1 MKYVYGGVLA
11 AFLLSSLASPALAEC
26 VSSQCPDATGIA
38 NARDI
43 IQSTCGC
50 MREGQKHGK
59 YQKCVK
65 KTLNAANLTAL
76 IPQKQCR
83 KLIMKCESSSLCGK
97 PNAAVCCTTKK
108 NGQIKASIVNAPG
121 KCKKGSACGAMLGFF
136 STFDACASDGTCAGP
151 TTTTTTPTS
160 STTTT
165 TTGGPAGGGAIL
177 KGALTATLGR
187 FNFNGSLGLAGANAA
202 CNTSFPGTHVCAYAD
217 LQKAAPAGDL
227 VGLKDTSGMTVT
239 SFWAIDDSQPPLQQ
253 CNDDAPGTGS
263 GLNWE
268 YGTAHTPSRGEKV
281 PLDNTAGTLGALQMG
296 QQCAILGT
304 PAWVGCCP

>member
-1 MKYVYGGVLA
+1 
-11 AFLLSSLASPALAEC
+11 
-26 VSSQCPDATGIA
+26 
-38 NARDI
+38 
-43 IQSTCGC
+43 
-50 MREGQKHGK
+50 
-59 YQKCVK
+59 
-65 KTLNAANLTAL
+65 
-76 IPQKQCR
+76 
-83 KLIMKCESSSLCGK
+83 MKCESASICGK
-97 PNAAVCCTTKK
+97 PNAAVCCTAKK
-108 NGQIKASIVNAPG
+108 NGQIKATIVNSAA
-121 KCKKGSACGAMLGFF
+121 KCKKGSACGALLGFF
-136 STFDACASDGTCAGP
+136 STSDACDTDGTCAGP

-160 STTTT
+160 TTTTT

-202 CNTSFPGTHVCAYAD
+202 CNTNFPGTHVCTYAD

-227 VGLKDTSGMTVT
+227 TGLKDLGGNTVT

-263 GLNWE
+263 KLNWE

-281 PLDNTAGTLGALQMG
+281 ALNSDGTLGALQMG